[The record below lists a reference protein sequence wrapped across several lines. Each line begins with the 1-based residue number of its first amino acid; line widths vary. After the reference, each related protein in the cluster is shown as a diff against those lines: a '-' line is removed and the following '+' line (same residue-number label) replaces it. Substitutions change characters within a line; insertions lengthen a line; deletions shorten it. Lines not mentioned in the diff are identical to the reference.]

1 MKNYELPTLTV
12 TVYNQAKALMRFHI
26 GAGGRVAQRVFI
38 PFICSFMIVYMLL
51 GPDFFY
57 AFSAA
62 LLKGG
67 YFLTALPTTVFA
79 LTAALLAGLRVG
91 NGLTGWIRHLPMH
104 ANTSRRIAGIVIF
117 ITILPILIFF
127 AFLSLAAAN
136 YYHLNVTPYLL
147 GLPLVGMAAALFGLP
162 VKRRYLSRPLLVMA
176 CLCLSSLNW
185 YLLFTGIVLF
195 ISADIIFGPILPT
208 RRPKGFSPTR
218 SFHFI
223 VNWRAVRL
231 RLIIPYLLSFIVYL
245 FLFLFISNNPYDYHQ
260 TNMAIGLAVG
270 VSLIIFCASLSHFL
284 ALRRP
289 PWSWSRSLPWSARQR
304 VCKDALFL
312 MFHLVPLV
320 VVPAAVIRWQ
330 LIPFILCG
338 LPPLV
343 LYSTKA
349 ICRVSSS
356 RFGVFGQIFGTG
368 MLAAFLFGLFPY
380 VSLVFLAVTPWL
392 IKQAAAQDKYLP
404 VSQWQE
410 VSHIAEGDSQSWS
423 GR

>member
-1 MKNYELPTLTV
+1 MKNYELPNL
-12 TVYNQAKALMRFHI
+12 TVYNQAKALMRFLM

-38 PFICSFMIVYMLL
+38 PLICSFMIVYLVL
-51 GPDFFY
+51 GPDFFN
-57 AFSAA
+57 AFTAA

-67 YFLTALPTTVFA
+67 YFLSAIPTTFFA
-79 LTAALLAGLRVG
+79 LTVALLAAPRVG
-91 NGLTGWIRHLPMH
+91 NGLTGWMRHLPML
-104 ANTSRRIAGIVIF
+104 ANTSRRIAGIVLL
-117 ITILPILIFF
+117 ITILPILIIF
-127 AFLSLAAAN
+127 ALLSLAAAN
-136 YYHLNVTPYLL
+136 HYHLNVTPYLL

-162 VKRRYLSRPLLVMA
+162 VKRRHLSRPLLVMA
-176 CLCLSSLNW
+176 CLSFSSLDW
-185 YLLFTGIVLF
+185 YLLFTGMVML
-195 ISADIIFGPILPT
+195 ISADIISGPILQT
-208 RRPKGFSPTR
+208 RRRKAFSPTR

-223 VNWRAVRL
+223 ANWRAVRL

-260 TNMAIGLAVG
+260 TNMAIRLAVG
-270 VSLIIFCASLSHFL
+270 MSLIIFCASLSHIL

-304 VCKDALFL
+304 ICKDAQFM

-320 VVPAAVIRWQ
+320 VVSAVIRWQ
-330 LIPFILCG
+330 LIPFILCV

-349 ICRVSSS
+349 IYRISSGRVCVL
-356 RFGVFGQIFGTG
+356 GNIFLTG
-368 MLAAFLFGLFPY
+368 MLATFLFGLFPY
-380 VSLVFLAVTPWL
+380 VSLVFLAMTPWL
-392 IKQAAAQDKYLP
+392 IKQAAAEDKYLP
-404 VSQWQE
+404 VSQWEE